1 MSLKNM
7 LLQTQTIATEE
18 QLQPSLSMMNEL
30 AIEQQYRASAYSILA
45 ALLRDVPSEET
56 LQQIKAFTK
65 VSVDEDDLLLAMSSL
80 GLAAESSALSAIDD
94 EFHQLFVGIGR
105 GELVPFASWYLT
117 GFLMEQPLSLLRDD
131 LKILGYE
138 RDADVSEPEDHVA
151 ALCEVMAMII
161 SESAGQAETVSETQ
175 SIFFEKHL
183 APWIERFF
191 NDLSESKSAVFYRAV
206 GRFGTAFIALEKQYL
221 LV

>member
-206 GRFGTAFIALEKQYL
+206 GRFGTAFIALEKEYL